1 MAEFEFIISA
11 ECGTPLQIGRV
22 EASSLA
28 VAIAEIA
35 EGLEIDAD
43 AVRIV
48 IEELAQP

>member
-11 ECGTPLQIGRV
+11 ECGTPLQ
-22 EASSLA
+22 
-28 VAIAEIA
+28 IA